1 MQGRDGNRR
10 ARRRHGSV
18 CSRRSESKRDGAA
31 AGTRAL
37 RVLSEAVP
45 VRLSGERGR
54 GARSAD
60 ALGEGLARDPERPRS
75 RRFGGAGVRRLYRL
89 RSLHAAHGERVRG
102 LIVRGRRPVHLVLLD
117 PGCAAGVRD
126 HWTLPHGSRVE
137 HITTYL
143 ARLLVAMPESERP
156 PPLPETLVFHDPCAL
171 ARGLRETIAPRA
183 LLAAAIS
190 AFREPPRCGVDTS
203 CCGASGLLPRTL
215 PDIARKVADDRR
227 AELGGP
233 AVTSSPACAAALGAT
248 EVVSVLARWLAQ
260 GTR

>member
-1 MQGRDGNRR
+1 
-10 ARRRHGSV
+10 
-18 CSRRSESKRDGAA
+18 
-31 AGTRAL
+31 
-37 RVLSEAVP
+37 
-45 VRLSGERGR
+45 
-54 GARSAD
+54 AD
-60 ALGEGLARDPERPRS
+60 
-75 RRFGGAGVRRLYRL
+75 
-89 RSLHAAHGERVRG
+89 
-102 LIVRGRRPVHLVLLD
+102 
-117 PGCAAGVRD
+117 VRD
-126 HWTLPHGSRVE
+126 RWALPHGSRVE

-156 PPLPETLVFHDPCAL
+156 PPLAETLVFHDPCTL
-171 ARGLRETIAPRA
+171 ARDLRETIAPRA
-183 LLAAAIS
+183 LLSAAIS
-190 AFREPPRCGVDTS
+190 GFREPARCGVDTS